1 MQPPDEAASA
11 LKVTLLQRP
20 PLADSASRPDGLV
33 HCPSTSWTALRAL
46 SWTAKENGSPEAAV
60 ITFMGHSHYPDRVLG
75 SSDLVAPLS
84 QTIYS

>member
-1 MQPPDEAASA
+1 MAGGHMGGAVGRTAGSMQPPDEAASA

-46 SWTAKENGSPEAAV
+46 SWTG
-60 ITFMGHSHYPDRVLG
+60 RVG
-75 SSDLVAPLS
+75 GWIGFHPPPIKPYVR
-84 QTIYS
+84 Y